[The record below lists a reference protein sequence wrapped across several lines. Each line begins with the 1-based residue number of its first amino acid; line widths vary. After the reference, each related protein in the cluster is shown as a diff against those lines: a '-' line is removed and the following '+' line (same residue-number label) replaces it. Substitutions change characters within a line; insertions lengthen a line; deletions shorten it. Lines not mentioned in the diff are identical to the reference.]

1 MIDYVK
7 CSGSESS
14 LWHCPA
20 KHREQN
26 SPLPCSTVAYVVCA
40 GKRLLLVNQG
50 LYAVCYNLNKD
61 CCNLGMN
68 IFKIYDYIHI
78 HSIFQALLVV
88 FEVSFICDVVF
99 WQLPSFHNTDSVG
112 VRLRNGRG
120 ECVGTVEIN
129 YEGEWQRV
137 LKEDWTDTNS
147 NTVCSNLGCGKGRS
161 FGLSPIIIEQRESL
175 KAVSCP
181 PNAVKISDCIISNS
195 NISPVRQQAVMLIC
209 EGECILKFCHFAPLI
224 FSLSLFSLLTKATF
238 TLQALMLNS
247 DILLKSNFFVWLF
260 KICWNVASLWTEM
273 WIAHMAKW
281 TWRQPLKP
289 VQFKKCMRFLLKGLC
304 EITRRPL
311 KYGLHQTV
319 TQNTN

>member
-1 MIDYVK
+1 M
-7 CSGSESS
+7 
-14 LWHCPA
+14 
-20 KHREQN
+20 
-26 SPLPCSTVAYVVCA
+26 
-40 GKRLLLVNQG
+40 
-50 LYAVCYNLNKD
+50 
-61 CCNLGMN
+61 
-68 IFKIYDYIHI
+68 
-78 HSIFQALLVV
+78 
-88 FEVSFICDVVF
+88 
-99 WQLPSFHNTDSVG
+99 
-112 VRLRNGRG
+112 
-120 ECVGTVEIN
+120 EIN

-238 TLQALMLNS
+238 TLQALMLSS

-260 KICWNVASLWTEM
+260 KIC
-273 WIAHMAKW
+273 
-281 TWRQPLKP
+281 
-289 VQFKKCMRFLLKGLC
+289 
-304 EITRRPL
+304 
-311 KYGLHQTV
+311 
-319 TQNTN
+319 